1 MSYRVPSVYDDP
13 LSAGDRSTT
22 LPFVVH
28 LPARVRGPVPC
39 GGGCPVSDG
48 TPTAVGDVL
57 RILVIGD
64 SQPVDT
70 AMDALSS
77 QFDSI
82 SLVRERSV
90 SSGLARLM
98 HLDIHCVVAP
108 LEGGSNEFPIENIR
122 ERGGELPVIAVAEAG
137 SIDDD
142 DDAVD
147 RVLEA
152 GAIDVLDADDPQS
165 LVAARVRN
173 AAERY
178 RLETASVRRD
188 RSILERSDALVWVVD
203 DSATIEY
210 ASAAVEPRLG
220 YTPDELERTPLTQL
234 VHPDDRETLTEVFD
248 AVSAAPFGTT
258 DRVAVRIG
266 HGDGTWHAYELT
278 CSNRLADPL
287 VGGVVLTL
295 SETSTGDV
303 GADSGVRPALERL
316 VEPLFALGPQW
327 ELRYANAAAERLFDA
342 DGSTLPGTVVW
353 DLLDESV
360 RGVFYERFLEAAA
373 SESVVEFETP
383 YPSLETRLAVSVYPG
398 DNGVTVHAREAA
410 EGDTAAVDRERF
422 DLLESIV
429 DGLEDGIAVLEGSTI
444 QFTNTALLES
454 ADAATLIDRD
464 LDDVFD
470 DELAATI
477 RERARSS
484 VVRWMEPVT
493 GTLTFGDEQRAV
505 DVFVTPLPDDDRTL
519 CVVRDRERSAA
530 GALSAIDRSIAA
542 MSDAESR
549 PAVRQAAVDAVL
561 ECTDA
566 DLASWYLLE
575 DNLLRPA
582 AVATTAVSSPV
593 GLPPIDRDLLD
604 RIYRADGT
612 DADADANGGA
622 DASRAG
628 PTTVFD
634 RSELESLF
642 AQTGIRAERILAVPI
657 AGHGVV
663 LATST
668 DPMAFEGDDR
678 TPLAVVA
685 RAASITLES
694 LERGSTI
701 RSSRSELERLEGV
714 VARCRRLRAIER
726 TVLASESR
734 GEIEQSLCDAL
745 VSLPFAET
753 PGSIELAWIGHVD
766 TGSERITPDT
776 WAGENGASL
785 ESVSVSMAAAEPDH
799 PTAVAAATLEPAAV
813 ADIGGEDT
821 TPNGTEWRRRATERG
836 FGSVLAVP
844 LVTDEFCYGVLT
856 VFADRPSAFDD
867 VTRQICIHL
876 AAVASHAIAAV
887 ERKRALLA
895 ERLTELELL
904 LREDDEPL
912 SAIAHRLDRRLDVQA
927 VIPRSSG
934 GSTVYCTVPAADD
947 ASIRA
952 AVDTVSG
959 VESGR
964 LVGERSED
972 SLLEFVLTA
981 PSVAEPFANHGGTLR
996 SVLPVDDRTRLVV
1009 ELPST
1014 VDVRSFVSMV
1024 ERRYA
1029 GAELVARRER
1039 DRSTRSARP
1048 FDAELRSRLSE
1059 RQLRTLE
1066 TAYYSGFFEW
1076 PRESTGEAVAESLGV
1091 SQPTFSRH
1099 LRLAQDKLFA
1109 LLFDERG
1116 GDDES

>member
-1 MSYRVPSVYDDP
+1 M
-13 LSAGDRSTT
+13 
-22 LPFVVH
+22 
-28 LPARVRGPVPC
+28 
-39 GGGCPVSDG
+39 SDG
-48 TPTAVGDVL
+48 ATAVVGDVL
-57 RILVIGD
+57 RVLVVGD
-64 SQPVDT
+64 SRPVDA

-90 SSGLARLM
+90 SSGLDRLT

-108 LEGGSNEFPIENIR
+108 LESGSNGVAIEKIR
-122 ERGGELPVIAVAEAG
+122 NRDSELPVIAVIEAG
-137 SIDDD
+137 ETDT
-142 DDAVD
+142 DAIE
-147 RVLEA
+147 RALEA
-152 GAIDVLDADDPQS
+152 GAIDVFDADDPQS

-188 RSILERSDALVWVVD
+188 RSILERSEALVWVVD
-203 DSATIEY
+203 ESATIEY
-210 ASAAVEPRLG
+210 TSAAVEPRLG
-220 YTPDELERTPLTQL
+220 YTPAELERTPLTQL
-234 VHPDDRETLTEVFD
+234 VHPDDRETLTEVFE

-266 HGDGTWHAYELT
+266 HVDGTWHAYELT

-295 SETSTGDV
+295 SETSAADV

-316 VEPLFALGPQW
+316 AEPLFALGPQW
-327 ELRYANAAAERLFDA
+327 ELRYANAAAEQLFDA
-342 DGSTLPGTVVW
+342 DGSSSPGTVVW
-353 DLLDESV
+353 DLLDERV

-373 SESVVEFETP
+373 SESAVEFETP

-398 DNGVTVHAREAA
+398 DDGVTVYAREAPDP
-410 EGDTAAVDRERF
+410 GAAAIDRERF
-422 DLLESIV
+422 DLLESVV
-429 DGLEDGIAVLEGSTI
+429 DGLDDGVAVLEKSTI
-444 QFTNTALLES
+444 RFANAALLE
-454 ADAATLIDRD
+454 ATGAATLVGRE

-470 DELAATI
+470 DDLAATI

-493 GTLTFGDEQRAV
+493 GTITAADEPRAV

-519 CVVRDRERSAA
+519 CVVRDRDRSAA
-530 GALSAIDRSIAA
+530 GALSAIDRSIATMA
-542 MSDAESR
+542 DAESR

-561 ECTDA
+561 AYTGA
-566 DLASWYLLE
+566 DLAGWYRLE
-575 DNLLRPA
+575 DDLFRPA
-582 AVATTAVSSPV
+582 AVATTAASSSV
-593 GLPPIDRDLLD
+593 ELPPIGRDLID
-604 RIYRADGT
+604 RIDPADGT
-612 DADADANGGA
+612 DADADANGE
-622 DASRAG
+622 RV
-628 PTTVFD
+628 TTVLD

-642 AQTGIRAERILAVPI
+642 AKTGIRAERILAIPI
-657 AGHGVV
+657 DGRGVV

-668 DPMAFEGDDR
+668 DPMAFEGDGR
-678 TPLAVVA
+678 TPLAVVS

-694 LERGSTI
+694 LERGSTV
-701 RSSRSELERLEGV
+701 RSSRAELERLEGV
-714 VARCRRLRAIER
+714 VARCRRLREIER
-726 TVLASESR
+726 TVLDSETRS
-734 GEIEQSLCDAL
+734 EIEQSLCDAL

-753 PGSIELAWIGHVD
+753 PESIDLAWIGHVD

-776 WAGENGASL
+776 WAGENGAYL

-799 PTAVAAATLEPAAV
+799 PTAVAAATLEPATV
-813 ADIGGEDT
+813 ADIGDEDT
-821 TPNGTEWRRRATERG
+821 ARNGPEWRRRAIERG
-836 FGSVLAVP
+836 FRSVLAVP
-844 LVTDEFCYGVLT
+844 LVTDEFCYGILT

-867 VTRQICIHL
+867 VTREICTHL
-876 AAVASHAIAAV
+876 ATVASHAISAA

-934 GSTVYCTVPAADD
+934 GSTLYCTVPATDEE
-947 ASIRA
+947 SIRA
-952 AVDTVSG
+952 AAADVSG

-964 LVGERSED
+964 LVGDRAEE

-1048 FDAELRSRLSE
+1048 FDAELRNRLSE

-1109 LLFDERG
+1109 LLFDERD
-1116 GDDES
+1116 GDDEG